1 MAAVAKVVEDV
12 VEFMAEGLAC
22 IGTAAEFTSTGYSYE
37 VVPGAVS
44 LNMGLSSG
52 SGQSLDK
59 LVRGHPPVAFISV
72 DFGFAVG
79 ITAKLTWSGVGLGGG
94 VGCNVDGCSA
104 YITVAAVG
112 SVNLPMVTAACPFGA
127 TLGSAT
133 CAQAFGG
140 GISDL
145 VLQHEPSDRQQR
157 LSLTCPVHC
166 ERAAKWMS
174 ARSRE
179 PVDAVVF
186 ITFGSCR
193 MYPALG

>member
-140 GISDL
+140 GISTL
-145 VLQHEPSDRQQR
+145 CCNMNLQ
-157 LSLTCPVHC
+157 T
-166 ERAAKWMS
+166 
-174 ARSRE
+174 
-179 PVDAVVF
+179 
-186 ITFGSCR
+186 GSNDCR
-193 MYPALG
+193 